1 MNNFLKALTITILI
15 VVTIRSFIVES
26 NYVSSGSMTPT
37 LIVGDRIFTTK
48 FSFGFMIPF
57 SDKKIISYSTPKRGE
72 IIVFLA
78 PSKKE
83 TLKNGFE
90 QFLKKEEKFI
100 KRVVAIAGDTIL
112 MKNQVLYLNGKEI
125 KKISSNFEELNYKG
139 DENSFNSL
147 LYKEKIGEHSFYTI
161 NHLIKIKHT
170 ANFGVD
176 KKNKISYNEDDIIS
190 PYRVPKGYFFVIG
203 DNRDDSFDSRFFGPI
218 PIKNLQGR
226 TLFRWFSIYNDDIL
240 WRRIGGI

>member
-1 MNNFLKALTITILI
+1 VII
-15 VVTIRSFIVES
+15 IRSFIVES

-72 IIVFLA
+72 IVVFLA

-83 TLKNGFE
+83 VLKNGFK

-100 KRVVAIAGDTIL
+100 KRVVAIAGDTVF
-112 MKNQVLYLNGKEI
+112 MKDQVLYLNGKEI
-125 KKISSNFEELNYKG
+125 KKISSDFEELNYKG
-139 DENSFNSL
+139 NENSFNSL
-147 LYKEKIGEHSFYTI
+147 LYKEKIGKNSFYTI

-170 ANFGVD
+170 ADFGID
-176 KKNKISYNEDDIIS
+176 KDSEISHNKNDIIS
-190 PYRVPKGYFFVIG
+190 PYKVPRGYFFVIG

-226 TLFRWFSIYNDDIL
+226 TLFRWFSFYNDDIL
-240 WRRIGGI
+240 WKRIGGI